1 MTIESL
7 KFISDAL
14 TGAGIN
20 YEFWRWSSPVVYPY
34 FVGEYSEVEEIN
46 EDGMQESEFILNG
59 FSRQTW
65 LDLETAKSKI
75 EKLFSNTT
83 SILPNGNG
91 LAIFYAGS
99 FVVPTDDEELMKIE
113 IHLRIKEWKV
123 N

>member
-20 YEFWRWSSPVVYPY
+20 YEFWEWSSDVVYPY
-34 FVGEYSEVEEIN
+34 FVGEYSENEPVN

-59 FSRQTW
+59 FTRGAW
-65 LDLETAKSKI
+65 LDLETAKAKI
-75 EKLFSNTT
+75 EKLFSNNT

-91 LAIFYAGS
+91 LAIFYIGS
-99 FVVPTDDEELMKIE
+99 FVLPTGDEELKKIE